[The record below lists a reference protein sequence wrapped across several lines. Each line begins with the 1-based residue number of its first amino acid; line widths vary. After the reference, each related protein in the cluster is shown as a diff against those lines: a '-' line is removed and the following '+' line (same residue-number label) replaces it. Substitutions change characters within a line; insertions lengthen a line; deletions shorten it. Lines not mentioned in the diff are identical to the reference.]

1 MDCPRVSV
9 IIPTYNRLGFLRE
22 ALDSVHAQ
30 TFRDYE
36 VIIIDDGSTED
47 VAAGVADHPVKSRI
61 VRQDRSGPGA
71 ARNRGIDEAAADTI
85 AFLDSDDLWA
95 PTKLARFLQV
105 LDETP
110 EIRIVYGPMLPIDA
124 ERHDVPGRTK
134 PCHDGRITTP
144 LFLSSFV
151 HVPTVV
157 CKKSTLVDIGGFDPS
172 LPVCEDYDLWL
183 RLSVSEPFAL
193 VEEPL
198 AYRRLHGDR
207 LSKSS
212 MARNLSVKADVLRRF
227 RESDDGRRLLPK
239 DIADERLA
247 RVYFV
252 AGREAM
258 RAGRYDQAVRFCRES
273 RRFGGSAFRTLPIKL
288 GAGVMRTLRGAEEH
302 VETAPATPSR
312 LEHGGA
318 GEQAVQPRAAAAP
331 GASANH

>member
-1 MDCPRVSV
+1 MECPRVSV

-30 TFRDYE
+30 TFQDYE
-36 VIIIDDGSTED
+36 VIVVDDGSTED
-47 VAAGVADHPVKSRI
+47 IAAGVADHPVRPRI
-61 VRQDRSGPGA
+61 VRQERSGPGA
-71 ARNRGIDEAAADTI
+71 ARNRGIEEAVAEKI

-95 PTKLARFLQV
+95 PTKLARFIDML
-105 LDETP
+105 ESSP
-110 EIRIVYGPMLPIDA
+110 EVRIAYGPMLPIDA

-134 PCHDGRITTP
+134 RCHDGRITTQ

-157 CKKSTLVDIGGFDPS
+157 SYKKTLVDIGGFDPG

-183 RLSVSEPFAL
+183 RLSVFEPFAL

-198 AYRRLHGDR
+198 AFRRLHGDR

-227 RESDDGRRLLPK
+227 RESDEGRRLLPT
-239 DIADERLA
+239 DVADDRLA

-252 AGREAM
+252 AAREAM
-258 RAGRYDQAVRFCRES
+258 RAGRYDQALRFCNES
-273 RRFGGSAFRTLPIKL
+273 RRFGGSAIRTLPIKV
-288 GAGVMRTLRGAEEH
+288 GAGVMRTIRGAEALS
-302 VETAPATPSR
+302 ETISAPVSRLDQGSVSDNGAHRRATATP
-312 LEHGGA
+312 GA
-318 GEQAVQPRAAAAP
+318 H
-331 GASANH
+331 ANH

>member
-30 TFRDYE
+30 TFSDYE
-36 VIIIDDGSTED
+36 VIIVDDGSTED
-47 VAAGVADHPVKSRI
+47 IAAGVADHPVKSRI
-61 VRQDRSGPGA
+61 VRQVRSGPGA
-71 ARNRGIDEAAADTI
+71 ARNRGIDEASADTI

-105 LDETP
+105 LDDAP
-110 EIRIVYGPMLPIDA
+110 EIRIAYGPMLPIDA
-124 ERHDVPGRTK
+124 ERHGVPGRTK

-157 CKKSTLVDIGGFDPS
+157 CRKSTIVEIGGFDPN

-183 RLSVSEPFAL
+183 RLSVFESFAL

-227 RESDDGRRLLPK
+227 RESDEGRRLLPK

-252 AGREAM
+252 AAREAK
-258 RAGRYDQAVRFCRES
+258 RAGRYDQAMRFCQES
-273 RRFGGSAFRTLPIKL
+273 RRFGGSAFRTLPVKL
-288 GAGVMRTLRGAEEH
+288 GAGVMRTLRGAEVA
-302 VETAPATPSR
+302 VEATSVNSSRIDRGNIPAEAAQST
-312 LEHGGA
+312 
-318 GEQAVQPRAAAAP
+318 AAAAP
-331 GASANH
+331 GTSANH